1 MPKTYTEKHGDLR
14 RLNGKTV
21 AVIGYGNQG
30 RAHALNLRDSGV
42 TVLIGQRR
50 GKSFRAAEADGFEPV
65 AAKIAAAQA
74 EFVMMTVPDE
84 MMGDVYAKSIRSGL
98 EAGNTLA
105 FCHGFAIRFGQIV
118 PPDDADV
125 VMVSPKGPGRHV
137 RSEYEAGSGLA
148 GLIAVHQD
156 ATGNAL
162 KTALAYAKGIG
173 VLRKFA
179 LETTFAEECEA
190 DLFGEQAVLCGGVTA
205 LVKAGFDTLVDAG
218 IQPEVAYFEV
228 MHELKLL
235 VDLMHADGL
244 TGMRRAISNT
254 AEYGD
259 LTRGERVIDNH
270 VRETMSTLFDEIRS
284 GRFAEEWVAEHH
296 AGRPEMKELEKTDAG
311 LLLEK
316 VGRKLRKR
324 MGIEG

>member
-14 RLNGKTV
+14 RLKGKTV
-21 AVIGYGNQG
+21 AVVGYGNQG

-42 TVLIGQRR
+42 DVLVGQRR
-50 GKSFRAAEADGFEPV
+50 GKSFRSAQADGFEPV
-65 AAKIAAAQA
+65 SAKIAAERADV
-74 EFVMMTVPDE
+74 VMMTVPDE
-84 MMGDVYAKSIRSGL
+84 MMADVYAKAIQPGL

-118 PPDDADV
+118 SPDGVDV
-125 VMVSPKGPGRHV
+125 VMISPKGPGRHV
-137 RSEYEAGSGLA
+137 RTEYEAGGGLA

-156 ATGNAL
+156 VTGRAL
-162 KTALAYAKGIG
+162 RTALAYAKGIG
-173 VLRKFA
+173 VLRTFA

-205 LVKAGFDTLVDAG
+205 LVKAGFATLIDAG

-235 VDLMHADGL
+235 VDLMHASGL
-244 TGMRRAISNT
+244 TGMRKAISNT

-259 LTRGERVIDNH
+259 LTRGQRVIDGH
-270 VRETMSTLFDEIRS
+270 VRRTMADVLAEIQS
-284 GRFAEEWVAEHH
+284 GRFAEEWMAEHH
-296 AGRPEMKELEKTDAG
+296 AGRPRMKELEKSDAG
-311 LLLEK
+311 LLL
-316 VGRKLRKR
+316 GDWA
-324 MGIEG
+324 